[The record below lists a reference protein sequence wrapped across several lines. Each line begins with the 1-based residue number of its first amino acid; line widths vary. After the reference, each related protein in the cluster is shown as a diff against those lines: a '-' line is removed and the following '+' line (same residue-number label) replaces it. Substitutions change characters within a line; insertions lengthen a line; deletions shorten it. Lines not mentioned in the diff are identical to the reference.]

1 MKKKPSKS
9 RSIKPTILKN
19 ISNPTSVHGI
29 YPYRG
34 KISPKDVISVLSKLS
49 SNKLLLDPFCGTG
62 TILYEAIRVGNNV
75 IGVDPNP
82 LANIITRGKMDL
94 KKLDR
99 EKTMKEVE
107 SIIKKAILLKNPNK
121 IPTDMQKGFHP
132 KTAKQILKI
141 RKFYDGMSDYLKAIF
156 CGTISISARG
166 CNNYLWTST
175 TVGKDVYPKRY
186 IDFYEKFRNKAKKH
200 FFELQNQT
208 SKIYLKDARKLSK
221 FIKPNSVDYVF
232 TSPPYF
238 DGLDYTAYY
247 AKFVYSILGIDR
259 ISVKKNLIQSLKTY
273 KTDMKECLNEIIKI
287 TKNDALIIFVVGD
300 KKIKNQEI
308 NGGSFF
314 SYLLNHKPNQIIERQ
329 YSDSASKVFD
339 KINRTNRK
347 EHIVVW
353 DKSTW

>member
-121 IPTDMQKGFHP
+121 IPTDMQKGYH
-132 KTAKQILKI
+132 
-141 RKFYDGMSDYLKAIF
+141 R
-156 CGTISISARG
+156 
-166 CNNYLWTST
+166 
-175 TVGKDVYPKRY
+175 
-186 IDFYEKFRNKAKKH
+186 
-200 FFELQNQT
+200 
-208 SKIYLKDARKLSK
+208 
-221 FIKPNSVDYVF
+221 
-232 TSPPYF
+232 
-238 DGLDYTAYY
+238 
-247 AKFVYSILGIDR
+247 
-259 ISVKKNLIQSLKTY
+259 
-273 KTDMKECLNEIIKI
+273 
-287 TKNDALIIFVVGD
+287 
-300 KKIKNQEI
+300 
-308 NGGSFF
+308 
-314 SYLLNHKPNQIIERQ
+314 
-329 YSDSASKVFD
+329 
-339 KINRTNRK
+339 
-347 EHIVVW
+347 
-353 DKSTW
+353 